1 MGRNSLGPSNISLQN
16 TLYSSCFRLQQN
28 DMSWL
33 GSAGTPTKS
42 FSLCKFINFEGA
54 APWLIEGRTGPT
66 EASGT
71 DYSINT
77 YFKQTG
83 GTSGYL
89 YYLKLFNGSNCSITL
104 SNPGTGPGYA
114 LNPFYA
120 STSAS
125 DGVIGYPYI
134 WNSAQQSYFNL
145 TAAATTGNTFDG
157 WYIDEQYLFPYNP
170 SNPLIS
176 DTTLYAREIDNTVF
190 DNVSSNQIDIT
201 FWHIYGQSKS
211 ALLDEMIADFKLL
224 YPNININS
232 MSQGTYSDLKE
243 NVLSAF
249 ENNMLPNI
257 VLGYD
262 LDMQLYYQLG
272 ILNELSPFMNH
283 TLFPLNINSFIDGYI
298 SYNDNK
304 LTSLPFSKSSEVLLY
319 NKSLLS
325 AHGIVFEENQVLT
338 YAELQA
344 IATTVVGTGENQ
356 CSALIGYDS
365 ISSYLSKEIYSSSI
379 DFTNGIG
386 ESELVPVLTKL
397 STDYSS
403 KIFTTPKVNDE
414 YYGSTAFL
422 NKEICMI
429 SAHSAGLRYNIP
441 TYLSVED
448 TFEIGILP
456 LPQMDNQTN

>member
-157 WYIDEQYLFPYNP
+157 WYTAASGGSAITTSTNYNVYYNF
-170 SNPLIS
+170 SYIVDNMAW
-176 DTTLYAREIDNTVF
+176 YART
-190 DNVSSNQIDIT
+190 
-201 FWHIYGQSKS
+201 
-211 ALLDEMIADFKLL
+211 
-224 YPNININS
+224 
-232 MSQGTYSDLKE
+232 
-243 NVLSAF
+243 
-249 ENNMLPNI
+249 
-257 VLGYD
+257 
-262 LDMQLYYQLG
+262 
-272 ILNELSPFMNH
+272 
-283 TLFPLNINSFIDGYI
+283 
-298 SYNDNK
+298 
-304 LTSLPFSKSSEVLLY
+304 
-319 NKSLLS
+319 
-325 AHGIVFEENQVLT
+325 
-338 YAELQA
+338 
-344 IATTVVGTGENQ
+344 
-356 CSALIGYDS
+356 
-365 ISSYLSKEIYSSSI
+365 SSSPSYWSTTGGYGVSASAACFHLGVVI
-379 DFTNGIG
+379 LFIFRGQLLI
-386 ESELVPVLTKL
+386 LV
-397 STDYSS
+397 
-403 KIFTTPKVNDE
+403 
-414 YYGSTAFL
+414 
-422 NKEICMI
+422 
-429 SAHSAGLRYNIP
+429 
-441 TYLSVED
+441 
-448 TFEIGILP
+448 
-456 LPQMDNQTN
+456 Q